1 MNNQEIQNEL
11 LQVQKE
17 IAELPAGYI
26 SKKNINGSEPSQG
39 LRQMKA
45 LARFAF

>member
-17 IAELPAGYI
+17 ISELP
-26 SKKNINGSEPSQG
+26 INNQSTPLSGV
-39 LRQMKA
+39 
-45 LARFAF
+45 

>member
-11 LQVQKE
+11 LQIQKE

-26 SKKNINGSEPSQG
+26 SKKNI
-39 LRQMKA
+39 RRMKMQMGGAMWLTKG
-45 LARFAF
+45 

>member
-17 IAELPAGYI
+17 IAELPAGYLEENY
-26 SKKNINGSEPSQG
+26 K
-39 LRQMKA
+39 RQNEILSAMVGGRQKEK
-45 LARFAF
+45 